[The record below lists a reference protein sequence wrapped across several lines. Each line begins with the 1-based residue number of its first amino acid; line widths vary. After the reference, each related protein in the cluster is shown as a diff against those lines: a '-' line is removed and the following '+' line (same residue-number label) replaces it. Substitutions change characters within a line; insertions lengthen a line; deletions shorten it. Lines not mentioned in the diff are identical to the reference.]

1 MASTAIK
8 LAGGVSAKDAWTLS
22 RDMRCEPDF
31 LLAMHKHQGSTDF
44 ACFIRNVTPQP
55 VALTVPFGQ
64 MEGRPRMS
72 EDEYEALLAVN
83 RRRVAEAQSEVS
95 MGLQA
100 TTPPD
105 VEDGLPA
112 PELL

>member
-1 MASTAIK
+1 MTA
-8 LAGGVSAKDAWTLS
+8 
-22 RDMRCEPDF
+22 P
-31 LLAMHKHQGSTDF
+31 GSDRGPGDVRSFF

-72 EDEYEALLAVN
+72 EDDYEALLAVN

-95 MGLQA
+95 TGLQV
-100 TTPPD
+100 TTPP
-105 VEDGLPA
+105 VEDDLPA

>member
-1 MASTAIK
+1 MGADAIA
-8 LAGGVSAKDAWTLS
+8 LALDNG
-22 RDMRCEPDF
+22 
-31 LLAMHKHQGSTDF
+31 LADRDF

-72 EDEYEALLAVN
+72 EDEHEALLAVN
-83 RRRVAEAQSEVS
+83 RRRVAEVQSEGS
-95 MGLQA
+95 MGLQV
-100 TTPPD
+100 TTPPA
-105 VEDGLPA
+105 VEDDLPA

>member
-1 MASTAIK
+1 
-8 LAGGVSAKDAWTLS
+8 
-22 RDMRCEPDF
+22 MRCEPDF
-31 LLAMHKHQGSTDF
+31 LLTMHKHPASTDF

-72 EDEYEALLAVN
+72 EDEHEALLAVN

-95 MGLQA
+95 MGLQV
-100 TTPPD
+100 TTPS
-105 VEDGLPA
+105 VEDDLPA

>member
-1 MASTAIK
+1 
-8 LAGGVSAKDAWTLS
+8 
-22 RDMRCEPDF
+22 
-31 LLAMHKHQGSTDF
+31 MHKHQSSTDF

-72 EDEYEALLAVN
+72 EAEYEALLTVN
-83 RRRVAEAQSEVS
+83 RRRVAEAQSEAS

-100 TTPPD
+100 TTPPAVGD
-105 VEDGLPA
+105 DLPA